1 MKLQKQ
7 KTDYKR
13 GYHKY
18 VIVLP
23 DNLIKDSGFHEGD
36 ELEAEVVKK
45 GEMRLRRKRGKWKE
59 NY

>member
-18 VIVLP
+18 VVVIPNDVVEKSKL
-23 DNLIKDSGFHEGD
+23 KEGD
-36 ELEAEVVKK
+36 ELEAK
-45 GEMRLRRKRGKWKE
+45 GEKNIIKLKKK
-59 NY
+59 

>member
-18 VIVLP
+18 VVVLP
-23 DNLIKDSGFHEGD
+23 NDVVEKSKLKEGD
-36 ELEAEVVKK
+36 ELEATSQKNKILLRKKVKI
-45 GEMRLRRKRGKWKE
+45 G
-59 NY
+59 

>member
-1 MKLQKQ
+1 MKLQKH

-23 DNLIKDSGFHEGD
+23 DNLIKESGFQSGD
-36 ELEAEVVKK
+36 DLSAEA
-45 GEMRLRRKRGKWKE
+45 KRGEIKLKKK
-59 NY
+59 

>member
-13 GYHKY
+13 NYHKY

-23 DNLIKDSGFHEGD
+23 EGVVEKAKLKEGD
-36 ELEAEVVKK
+36 ELEASVKK
-45 GEMRLRRKRGKWKE
+45 GEIKLKKK
-59 NY
+59 

>member
-18 VIVLP
+18 VVVLP
-23 DNLIKDSGFHEGD
+23 DEAVKDAGFKEGE
-36 ELEAEVVKK
+36 ELEAKVKK
-45 GEMRLRRKRGKWKE
+45 GEVRLVRK
-59 NY
+59 